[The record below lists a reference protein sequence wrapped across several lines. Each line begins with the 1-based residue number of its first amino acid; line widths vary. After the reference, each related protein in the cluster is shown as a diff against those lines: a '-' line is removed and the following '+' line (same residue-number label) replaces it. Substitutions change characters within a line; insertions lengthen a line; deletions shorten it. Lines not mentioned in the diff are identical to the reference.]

1 MKNLAFL
8 FLANEEQRPKKAE
21 KKMANDFSLYWLVSK
36 KAEATKRD
44 ALFLER
50 NHLRRNNLYLSETAA
65 AAVRAVPDA
74 AAVLYYISC
83 TSFIAAPAADF
94 WQLFYLWRSCFHCHP
109 RLD

>member
-1 MKNLAFL
+1 MSI
-8 FLANEEQRPKKAE
+8 
-21 KKMANDFSLYWLVSK
+21 DFSLYWLVSK
-36 KAEATKRD
+36 KAEAAKHD

-50 NHLRRNNLYLSETAA
+50 NHLRRDNLYLLETA

-74 AAVLYYISC
+74 AAVLYISC
-83 TSFIAAPAADF
+83 TSFIAVPAADC

>member
-1 MKNLAFL
+1 MSI
-8 FLANEEQRPKKAE
+8 
-21 KKMANDFSLYWLVSK
+21 DFSLYWLVSK
-36 KAEATKRD
+36 KAEAAKHD

-50 NHLRRNNLYLSETAA
+50 NHLRRDNLYLLETA

-74 AAVLYYISC
+74 AAAVLYISC
-83 TSFIAAPAADF
+83 TSFIAVPAADC